1 MKKTMEIDEIRETAG
16 NLFKEMFPKNALV
29 EVVVNPR
36 LDWEGDKILDIIFV
50 FEETKKTILNP
61 GKANELSRLVREGI
75 VVEEDRFPMIEF
87 ANTEDARVMKIGS
100 AV

>member
-61 GKANELSRLVREGI
+61 GKANELSRLVREEI

-100 AV
+100 TV